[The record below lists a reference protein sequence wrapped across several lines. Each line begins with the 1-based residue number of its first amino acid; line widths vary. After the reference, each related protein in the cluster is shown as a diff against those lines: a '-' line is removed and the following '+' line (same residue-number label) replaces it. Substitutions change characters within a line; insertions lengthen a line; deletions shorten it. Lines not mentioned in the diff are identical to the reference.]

1 MSVITDRIS
10 EKLKSIPELPGIYK
24 FYNADGMIIYIGKSK
39 CLKKR
44 VKSYFA
50 KTPKWEKVKKLVCFI
65 HDIEYIVTDTHLEAR
80 LLECELIKT
89 VKPHFNSQMKN
100 DQRYV
105 YLKVADYSPLPYRDN
120 PLRVTS
126 EREEETFGPFRSR
139 YTLIDIIDSF
149 RNLYPIIK
157 TVEDYSFDYHLLP
170 VSLNKASF
178 TDNRN
183 SLMDM
188 FTDVNKLDL
197 FSYKL
202 EEKMKEAASLYKY
215 ETASFYRDIL
225 SGFQYIKHG
234 INAYQNL
241 ISRDILLRIPYPEGL
256 KLFYVSGG
264 LICLKEKYSAPTK
277 KDINKF
283 IRKGQASALP
293 GKTESGSV
301 PGIELTD
308 KMRIDFRDVLYSE
321 IMALP
326 EEMVEIL

>member
-1 MSVITDRIS
+1 MSVVTDHIS

-80 LLECELIKT
+80 LLECQLIKT

-105 YLKVADYSPLPYRDN
+105 YLKVADYSSLPYRDN
-120 PLRVTS
+120 PLSVIS
-126 EREEETFGPFRSR
+126 EREEEVFGPFRSR

-157 TVEDYSFDYHLLP
+157 TGEEYTFDYHLLP
-170 VSLNKASF
+170 ISLNKASF

-183 SLMDM
+183 SLMEM
-188 FTDVNKLDL
+188 FTDVNKLDT
-197 FSYKL
+197 FSLKL
-202 EEKMKEAASLYKY
+202 EEKMKEAAALYKY

-225 SGFQYIKHG
+225 SGFQYIKYG
-234 INAYQNL
+234 ISAYQNL
-241 ISRDILLRIPYPEGL
+241 ISRDILLKIPCPEGL

-264 LICLKEKYSAPTK
+264 LIHLKEKYSAPTR

-283 IRKGQASALP
+283 IRKGRASALS
-293 GKTESGSV
+293 GKTEYGFV
-301 PGIELTD
+301 PGIDLTD